1 MTSVRHSSFSTT
13 DALRAY
19 LCDLREEISDDENL
33 IGLEKKQ
40 TREKKQESSCSASKL
55 KCYQEKWMC
64 MTVTKNGTS
73 FCLLFSQ
80 KKRDMQKQ
88 ATLLLG
94 VLQVDKN
101 QFFT

>member
-40 TREKKQESSCSASKL
+40 TREKKEESSCSASKL
-55 KCYQEKWMC
+55 KCY
-64 MTVTKNGTS
+64 
-73 FCLLFSQ
+73 
-80 KKRDMQKQ
+80 
-88 ATLLLG
+88 
-94 VLQVDKN
+94 
-101 QFFT
+101 